1 MGVITKCCTR
11 ESIISNSQISLYTN
25 SDIDVKEDLI
35 KEIPSNLDEKGIYQF
50 IISEKYYSL
59 LSQQFLKNAIVE
71 QITKNLSISNII
83 LLMDDLLKYI
93 INFDYDN
100 NQSNIRS
107 INTIKNNAKCSFG
120 FLIKEMKT
128 KKIEEKNNYF
138 ITRALSN
145 ICIVVQSLLYLKNNE
160 NNEVYKINIWKN
172 RDIVKES
179 KKNGFQGAF
188 YILVYNKRKNE
199 INSNEGN
206 KEKIKNELK
215 KEINEYYKLSIDYC
229 NYLINF

>member
-120 FLIKEMKT
+120 FLIKEMKI

-199 INSNEGN
+199 INSNEGD

>member
-120 FLIKEMKT
+120 FLIKEMKI

>member
-199 INSNEGN
+199 INSNEGD
-206 KEKIKNELK
+206 KEKNKNELK